1 METYGIS
8 IYSPFYSNVCYEQ
21 CSAHILCKLDTI
33 HYNPRVA
40 IIGGGPPPLPKGSR
54 DEGVHIK
61 GKWGVRIKRMIGGWA
76 VKRRDDA
83 VIWLSLSHPK
93 P

>member
-1 METYGIS
+1 MPVSQICRRRRDGCEQ
-8 IYSPFYSNVCYEQ
+8 VCG
-21 CSAHILCKLDTI
+21 L
-33 HYNPRVA
+33 NPRVA
-40 IIGGGPPPLPKGSR
+40 IIGGGGPPLPKGSR

-61 GKWGVRIKRMIGGWA
+61 GKWGVTIKRMIGGWA